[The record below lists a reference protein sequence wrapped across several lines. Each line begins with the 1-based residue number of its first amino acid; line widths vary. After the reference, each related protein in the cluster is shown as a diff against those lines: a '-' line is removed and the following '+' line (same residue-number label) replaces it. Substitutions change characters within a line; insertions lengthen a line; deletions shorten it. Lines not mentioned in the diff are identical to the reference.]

1 VVALP
6 RLLDLVRAGELELT
20 SLVGPSFSLDRAD
33 EAFQA
38 SLAGEPGRVLV
49 TP

>member
-1 VVALP
+1 VA
-6 RLLDLVRAGELELT
+6 RGELELA
-20 SLVGPSFSLDRAD
+20 SLVGPSFPLARAD
-33 EAFQA
+33 EAFRA